1 MKGFLYPKNGFSRR
15 WRRRGRDDPDFI
27 KLGVSK
33 RRSISSKE
41 RKRLNELRSETEPG
55 MTKRFEI
62 LDHTADIGII
72 VHGENL
78 KALFENAG
86 EAFFHLITDLRKVRR
101 RTERRINLGG
111 ESLDRLMVD
120 WLSELLYLHDVE
132 NLLFKGFNVESV
144 GEDGLRAIVK
154 GEPFQE
160 GVHVIK
166 TEVKAVTYHQIEV
179 RQENGRWRAQVIFD
193 L

>member
-1 MKGFLYPKNGFSRR
+1 
-15 WRRRGRDDPDFI
+15 
-27 KLGVSK
+27 V
-33 RRSISSKE
+33 
-41 RKRLNELRSETEPG
+41 
-55 MTKRFEI
+55 TKRFKI
-62 LDHTADIGII
+62 LDHTADIGVFIY
-72 VHGENL
+72 GENL
-78 KALFENAG
+78 RALFENAG

-101 RTERRINLGG
+101 RVEKTIEIGG

-132 NLLFKGFNVESV
+132 YLLFREFKVASV
-144 GEDGLRAIVK
+144 GENGLKAVVK

-166 TEVKAVTYHQIEV
+166 TEVKAVTYHRIEV
-179 RQENGRWRAQVIFD
+179 RKSDGRWRARVIFD

>member
-1 MKGFLYPKNGFSRR
+1 
-15 WRRRGRDDPDFI
+15 
-27 KLGVSK
+27 
-33 RRSISSKE
+33 
-41 RKRLNELRSETEPG
+41 

-62 LDHTADIGII
+62 LDHTADIGVI
-72 VHGENL
+72 VYGENL
-78 KALFENAG
+78 RALFENAG
-86 EAFFHLITDLRKVRR
+86 KAFFHLITDLRKVRR
-101 RTERRINLGG
+101 RVEKRIDIGG

-132 NLLFKGFNVESV
+132 NLLFKGFRVESV
-144 GEDGLRAIVK
+144 GEDGLRAIAK

-179 RQENGRWRAQVIFD
+179 RREKGRWRAQVIFD

>member
-1 MKGFLYPKNGFSRR
+1 M
-15 WRRRGRDDPDFI
+15 
-27 KLGVSK
+27 V
-33 RRSISSKE
+33 
-41 RKRLNELRSETEPG
+41 
-55 MTKRFEI
+55 KRFEI
-62 LDHTADIGII
+62 WDHTADVGII

-101 RTERRINLGG
+101 RIERRVNIRA

-132 NLLFKGFNVESV
+132 NLLFKGFKVDSV
-144 GEDGLRAIVK
+144 GEDGLKAVVK

-179 RQENGRWRAQVIFD
+179 RQKNRGWRARVILD

>member
-1 MKGFLYPKNGFSRR
+1 M
-15 WRRRGRDDPDFI
+15 
-27 KLGVSK
+27 
-33 RRSISSKE
+33 
-41 RKRLNELRSETEPG
+41 
-55 MTKRFEI
+55 KRFEI

-72 VHGENL
+72 VYGESL
-78 KALFENAG
+78 KALFENSG
-86 EAFFHLITDLRKVRR
+86 KAFFHLITDLRRVRR
-101 RTERRINLGG
+101 RVEKRVDLGG

-120 WLSELLYLHDVE
+120 WLSELLYFHDVE
-132 NLLFKGFNVESV
+132 NLLFKGFQVESV
-144 GEDGLRAIVK
+144 GEGGLKAVVK

-179 RQENGRWRAQVIFD
+179 RQNDGRWRAQVILD

>member
-1 MKGFLYPKNGFSRR
+1 M
-15 WRRRGRDDPDFI
+15 
-27 KLGVSK
+27 
-33 RRSISSKE
+33 
-41 RKRLNELRSETEPG
+41 
-55 MTKRFEI
+55 KRFEI
-62 LDHTADIGII
+62 LDHTADIGIV

-86 EAFFHLITDLRKVRR
+86 EAFFRLITDLRKVRR
-101 RTERRINLGG
+101 RVERRVNIGG

-132 NLLFKGFNVESV
+132 NLLFKGFEVDSV
-144 GEDGLRAIVK
+144 GQEGLKATVK
-154 GEPFQE
+154 GESFRE

-179 RQENGRWRAQVIFD
+179 RRENEGWRAQVILD